1 MGKTFLNKFFLFTAA
16 AIVLMLIIWP
26 AFADTTCTTNW
37 YCDDWGN
44 CSAVTDC
51 YDY

>member
-1 MGKTFLNKFFLFTAA
+1 MARDIGI
-16 AIVLMLIIWP
+16 IVFVLLCLMFVMVLKVK
-26 AFADTTCTTNW
+26 ADTTCTTNW